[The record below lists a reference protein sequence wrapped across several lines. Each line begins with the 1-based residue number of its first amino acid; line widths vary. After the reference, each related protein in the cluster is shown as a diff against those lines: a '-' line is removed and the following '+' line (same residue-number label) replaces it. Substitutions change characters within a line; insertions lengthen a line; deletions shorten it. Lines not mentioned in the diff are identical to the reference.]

1 WRAAPPGG
9 GGPSRGGGYRL
20 CLDCDGRGE
29 RYREPGDEA
38 WDAYLGLPL
47 ETAALLPREPPR
59 GPSAVQAAQDK
70 DEREGRVEALSYGW
84 ERRPGGAHSPPRA
97 PSAVQAAQDKDERE
111 GRVEAL
117 SYGWE
122 RLRDAYD
129 RHGSYRELRT
139 QLRWLRV

>member
-84 ERRPGGAHSPPRA
+84 ER
-97 PSAVQAAQDKDERE
+97 
-111 GRVEAL
+111 
-117 SYGWE
+117 
-122 RLRDAYD
+122 LRDAYD